1 MSFGMSSG
9 ERRGG
14 LKLWPILIG
23 LAVIGMTALK
33 GCQEGPFGRHQIV
46 GMGPQEEAALGAQS
60 FREVL
65 KESDVVRGGPAV
77 EVVQRL
83 ASQLAAAAAM
93 PEVLEKFKLHPQEF
107 EWDAQV
113 LRDRQVNAF
122 CLPGGKIVVYTGI
135 LPVART
141 ESALAAVMGHEISH
155 ALAHHGAERMAQ
167 QRLVQ
172 IGQLAVAGSV
182 SDMDRGQQQA
192 IMAALGA
199 GSKFGLLLPFSRS
212 HESEADRMGL
222 VLMAAAGH
230 HPKHAIEL
238 WQRMAESSK
247 GAPAEWMSTHP
258 SHATRIAD
266 LEKLQSEAMPFYE
279 RARQKQPD
287 RDLPLQ

>member
-1 MSFGMSSG
+1 MSIGAYG
-9 ERRGG
+9 ERRSG
-14 LKLWPILIG
+14 LKLWPILLG
-23 LAVIGMTALK
+23 LLVIGVTALK

-46 GMGPQEEAALGAQS
+46 AIGPQEEATLGAQS
-60 FREVL
+60 FAEVL
-65 KESDVVRGGPAV
+65 RTSDVVPGGPAV
-77 EVVQRL
+77 EAVRRL
-83 ASQLAAAAAM
+83 ASELAGAAEQ
-93 PEVLEKFKLHPQEF
+93 PEVLAEFKLDRQEF
-107 EWDAQV
+107 QWDARLV
-113 LRDRQVNAF
+113 RDKQINAF

-182 SDMDRGQQQA
+182 SDMDPAQQRQ
-192 IMAALGA
+192 IMVALGA
-199 GSKFGLLLPFSRS
+199 GSKFGILLPFSRK

-222 VLMAAAGH
+222 ILMAAAGH

-238 WQRMAESSK
+238 WQRMAEASR
-247 GAPAEWMSTHP
+247 GAPPEWMSTHP
-258 SHATRIAD
+258 SHESRIAE

-287 RDLPLQ
+287 RPLPLQ

>member
-60 FREVL
+60 FSEVL
-65 KESDVVRGGPAV
+65 KTSDVVAGGPVVEAV
-77 EVVQRL
+77 RRL
-83 ASQLAAAAAM
+83 ASQLAAAAEL
-93 PEVLEKFKLHPQEF
+93 PEVLKEMQIQRQEF
-107 EWDAQV
+107 DWDARV
-113 LRDRQVNAF
+113 VRDKQINAF

-135 LPVART
+135 IPVART

-172 IGQLAVAGSV
+172 IGQIAVAGSV

-192 IMAALGA
+192 IMVALGA
-199 GSKFGLLLPFSRS
+199 GSKFGILLPFSRK

-222 VLMAAAGH
+222 ILMAAAGH

-238 WQRMAESSK
+238 WQRMAEASK

-258 SHATRIAD
+258 SHETRISD

-287 RDLPLQ
+287 RPLPMP

>member
-46 GMGPQEEAALGAQS
+46 AIGPQEEAALGAQS
-60 FREVL
+60 FSEVL
-65 KESDVVRGGPAV
+65 KTSDVVAGGPVVEAV
-77 EVVQRL
+77 RRL
-83 ASQLAAAAAM
+83 ASQLAAAAEL
-93 PEVLEKFKLHPQEF
+93 PEVLKEMQIQRQEF
-107 EWDAQV
+107 DWDARV
-113 LRDRQVNAF
+113 VRDKQINAF

-135 LPVART
+135 IPVART

-172 IGQLAVAGSV
+172 IGQIAVAGSV

-192 IMAALGA
+192 MMVALGA
-199 GSKFGLLLPFSRS
+199 GSKFGILLPFSRK

-222 VLMAAAGH
+222 ILMAAAGH

-238 WQRMAESSK
+238 WQRMAEASK

-258 SHATRIAD
+258 SHETRISD
-266 LEKLQSEAMPFYE
+266 LERLQSEAMPFYE
-279 RARQKQPD
+279 RARQRQQD
-287 RDLPLQ
+287 RPLPMP

>member
-1 MSFGMSSG
+1 
-9 ERRGG
+9 
-14 LKLWPILIG
+14 
-23 LAVIGMTALK
+23 MTALK

-60 FREVL
+60 FSEVL
-65 KESDVVRGGPAV
+65 KTSDVVAGGPVVEAV
-77 EVVQRL
+77 RRL
-83 ASQLAAAAAM
+83 ASQLAAAAEL
-93 PEVLEKFKLHPQEF
+93 PEVLKEMQIQRQEF
-107 EWDAQV
+107 DWDARV
-113 LRDRQVNAF
+113 VRDKQINAF

-135 LPVART
+135 IPVART

-172 IGQLAVAGSV
+172 IGQIAVAGSV

-192 IMAALGA
+192 IMVALGA
-199 GSKFGLLLPFSRS
+199 GSKFGILLPFSRK

-222 VLMAAAGH
+222 ILMAAAGH

-238 WQRMAESSK
+238 WQRMAEASK

-258 SHATRIAD
+258 SHETRISD
-266 LEKLQSEAMPFYE
+266 LERLQSEAMPFYE
-279 RARQKQPD
+279 RARQRQQD
-287 RDLPLQ
+287 RPLPMP